1 MKRSRSS
8 FIMKL
13 LTRLS
18 LTILI
23 VGINV
28 IFYVFVFNKI
38 SDLAGQSYDISYRVF
53 GDECENEGPARDVR
67 IQILKGESTMNI
79 ARKLEDAKL
88 IPDRY
93 SFYLKLKLEEYEI
106 MPGTYK
112 LNTSMSYNDIL
123 NEISSISNSVD
134 KEQTVED
141 LESQI

>member
-1 MKRSRSS
+1 
-8 FIMKL
+8 MKL

-18 LTILI
+18 RTILI

>member
-1 MKRSRSS
+1 
-8 FIMKL
+8 MKL